1 MNKTFNWKF
10 DFDPLFPAHFF
21 KYSAEPKDPV
31 HWHQYIEIGLCIK
44 GKGVFNCS
52 CKQYPVNTG
61 DIFVTNNYQQH
72 VALPSNGEQLQ
83 FILLIFLPSYISVNN
98 YAAGKYIETFRYNPP
113 DFENK
118 IEGGT
123 KEAKSISG
131 LIRKGYRYYSDKQN
145 AWEINVDI
153 IIRNI
158 LAKLYFHYRV
168 EQMEHVMPEDYTI
181 NSKVAIAKQYIIQH
195 STEPISLQE
204 VADYVDLNAT
214 YFRHLFKKVMHI
226 SFQEYVTNIRI
237 SNVCKLLVSSDR
249 NISEI
254 IHSVGFSNSSQFYH
268 TFFEYYQMTP
278 AEYRRTS
285 GTRRTKLE
293 T

>member
-1 MNKTFNWKF
+1 
-10 DFDPLFPAHFF
+10 
-21 KYSAEPKDPV
+21 
-31 HWHQYIEIGLCIK
+31 
-44 GKGVFNCS
+44 
-52 CKQYPVNTG
+52 
-61 DIFVTNNYQQH
+61 
-72 VALPSNGEQLQ
+72 
-83 FILLIFLPSYISVNN
+83 
-98 YAAGKYIETFRYNPP
+98 
-113 DFENK
+113 
-118 IEGGT
+118 
-123 KEAKSISG
+123 
-131 LIRKGYRYYSDKQN
+131 
-145 AWEINVDI
+145 
-153 IIRNI
+153 
-158 LAKLYFHYRV
+158 
-168 EQMEHVMPEDYTI
+168 MPEDYTI

-237 SNVCKLLVSSDR
+237 SNVCMLLVNSDR

-293 T
+293 TQGLGTICLFRFLYIPEEHGRAASLLELLSRGNAAGQGRDMSICLAEELVASGTASTGRMRSMFFYNPLCRLLGIGSLNWPE